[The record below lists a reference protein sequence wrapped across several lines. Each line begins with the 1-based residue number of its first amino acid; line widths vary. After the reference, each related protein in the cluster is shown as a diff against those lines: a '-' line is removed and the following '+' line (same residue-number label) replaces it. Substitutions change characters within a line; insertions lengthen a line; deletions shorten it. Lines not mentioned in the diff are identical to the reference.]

1 MKRSYI
7 AARLL
12 AVGLV
17 TATIAGAPVQ
27 AHTTEPRALADFK
40 TAQRLAE
47 ERLAKFDTLD
57 FDVFSNQKWHRIKE
71 SHSKDIVV
79 YWPDGH
85 STTGIDKH
93 IADMKYMFSYAPDTR
108 IKTHPIKVAQ
118 GDWTSVVGVLEG
130 TFTKPLVMADGTV
143 IQPTGKAFKIRM
155 ATVGRW
161 NAAGVMTEEYLF
173 WDNKA
178 YMDQIMGK

>member
-1 MKRSYI
+1 MKSIYI
-7 AARLL
+7 AAQLL
-12 AVGLV
+12 VAGIA
-17 TATIAGAPVQ
+17 TASTDVAPVNAQ
-27 AHTTEPRALADFK
+27 TSTPRSLADFE
-40 TAQRLAE
+40 TAKRLAD

-57 FDVFSNQKWHRIKE
+57 FDVFSNQKWDRIKE

-85 STTGIDKH
+85 STTGIEKH

-108 IKTHPIKVAQ
+108 IKIHPIKVAQ
-118 GDWTSVVGVLEG
+118 GEWTSVVGVLEG
-130 TFTKPLVMADGTV
+130 TFTKPLVMSDGTV
-143 IQPTGKAFKIRM
+143 IQPTGRAFKINM
-155 ATVGRW
+155 ATVGHW